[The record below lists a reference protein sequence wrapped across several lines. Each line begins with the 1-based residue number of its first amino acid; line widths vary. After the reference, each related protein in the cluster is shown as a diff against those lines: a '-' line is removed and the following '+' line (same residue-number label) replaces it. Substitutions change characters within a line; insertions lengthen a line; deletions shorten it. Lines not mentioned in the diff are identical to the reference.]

1 VIALLIPAYNA
12 GRTVGD
18 AVRQGASHVR
28 QVVVVDDGS
37 ADDTAARAAA
47 AGAEVLAHPRNRGKG
62 AALRTGFDR
71 LLRDGVEAVVTMD
84 ADLQHDPRDIP
95 AFIRTWRD
103 TGADLVLGSR
113 AGHFASMTRGRQVGN
128 QFSCRA
134 LRFFTG
140 LDLPDSQSGFRLY
153 AASFLRGLTLRR
165 DAYDAE
171 VEVLLRA
178 VRARRRI
185 ESIPIHMMEPDGVAT
200 SSFRPWVDTY
210 RICRTVVH
218 FSICEL

>member
-1 VIALLIPAYNA
+1 MIGLLIPAYNA
-12 GRTVGD
+12 ERTVEE
-18 AVRQGASHVR
+18 AVRLGAVHVGK
-28 QVVVVDDGS
+28 VVVVDDGS
-37 ADDTAARAAA
+37 TDGTGARAAA
-47 AGAEVLAHPRNRGKG
+47 AGAEVLTHPRNRGKG

-71 LLRDGVEAVVTMD
+71 LLRTEAEAVVTMD

-95 AFIRTWRD
+95 GFVRAWHQTA
-103 TGADLVLGSR
+103 ADLVLGSR
-113 AGHFASMTRGRQVGN
+113 AGHFESMSRGRQVGN
-128 QFSCRA
+128 RFSCRA

-153 AASFLRGLTLRR
+153 GAGFLRELTLRR

-178 VRARRRI
+178 VRGRRRI
-185 ESIPIHMMEPDGVAT
+185 ETIPIHMTQPDGVAT

-218 FSICEL
+218 FSICEM